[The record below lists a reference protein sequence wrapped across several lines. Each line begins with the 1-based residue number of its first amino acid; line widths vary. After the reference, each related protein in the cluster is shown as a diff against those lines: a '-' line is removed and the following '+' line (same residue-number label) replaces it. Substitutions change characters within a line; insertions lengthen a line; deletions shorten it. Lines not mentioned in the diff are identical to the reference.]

1 MTSHLDPSPQPPP
14 ERPSSTRKPADTTT
28 GDAPRVAGLVPIT
41 VWRLDDHD
49 VGQPP
54 TQPGAGFASGL
65 AWRLILTYTSH
76 GDTVVDFDHDPHVH
90 GAATRTGRAYLAIT
104 DPDRLP
110 VLDQIRNPVSLVTLR
125 WPRPAGTST
134 GARIA
139 ALLTACRPI
148 MSEDASVIAALR
160 PSHPPEPGPSFADHE
175 QVLRAAVEGAGFTH
189 VLQIVAMSA
198 PGEGDQFLYYATE
211 TEAVQAARR
220 ATIGDRLMLLIDLL
234 VFHRH
239 GRP

>member
-14 ERPSSTRKPADTTT
+14 ERPSGTREPADTTR

-54 TQPGAGFASGL
+54 THAGPGFASRL

-76 GDTVVDFDHDPHVH
+76 GDTVVDVDHDPHLH
-90 GAATRTGRAYLAIT
+90 AAATRTGRAYLAIT

-110 VLDQIRNPVSLVTLR
+110 VLDQIKNPVSLVTLR
-125 WPRPAGTST
+125 WPRPADPST
-134 GARIA
+134 EPRVA

-148 MSEDASVIAALR
+148 MSEDASVIAAVR
-160 PSHPPEPGPSFADHE
+160 PGSAAEPDATFADHE
-175 QVLRAAVEGAGFTH
+175 QALRIAAEGAGLTH
-189 VLQIVAMSA
+189 LLQIVAVST

-211 TEAVQAARR
+211 TEAVSAAER
-220 ATIGDRLMLLIDLL
+220 AAGPTLHIDLL
-234 VFHRH
+234 VFTPGAR
-239 GRP
+239 RND